1 MHPTYALPTMHPHPP
16 HLSPNNPAQR
26 VTAQAAKPCLGQSLL
41 HLACICTLSGVLGL
55 GILPAAQAA
64 DVSAAAAAALKV
76 LSLPSPDGRPSGEPS
91 PNNAANPKGMAVQS
105 VNNPAAAASGVVPLM
120 PTTVIT
126 VQKGESIDA
135 VLRRGLPGLPLSP
148 EFMRQALAQA
158 NPRIFPKGSTYPVKP
173 GTLLQLPTPEALGQL
188 MLAQYPQS
196 ATLFSRPPPP
206 PQAAEPDASTG
217 PDKRRWVRFP

>member
-1 MHPTYALPTMHPHPP
+1 MHPHPP

-41 HLACICTLSGVLGL
+41 HLACICALSGVLGL

-76 LSLPSPDGRPSGEPS
+76 LSLPSPNGRPSGESGPD
-91 PNNAANPKGMAVQS
+91 NAANALGMAVQS
-105 VNNPAAAASGVVPLM
+105 VNSPAATAPLVAVMPPVLPAS
-120 PTTVIT
+120 TTVIT

-173 GTLLQLPTPEALGQL
+173 GTQLQLPTPEALGQL

-196 ATLFSRPPPP
+196 AILFSRPPPPP

>member
-1 MHPTYALPTMHPHPP
+1 MHPTHALPPMHPHPP
-16 HLSPNNPAQR
+16 HLSPNNPDQR
-26 VTAQAAKPCLGQSLL
+26 VTARAAKPCLGQALL
-41 HLACICTLSGVLGL
+41 HLSSVCALSGVLGL

-76 LSLPSPDGRPSGEPS
+76 LSLPSPDVRPSGEPS
-91 PNNAANPKGMAVQS
+91 PNNAANPPSKA
-105 VNNPAAAASGVVPLM
+105 NPSAGSAAASASGVVPSM

-158 NPRIFPKGSTYPVKP
+158 NPRIFPKGSIYPVKP

-196 ATLFSRPPPP
+196 AALFSRPTPP

>member
-1 MHPTYALPTMHPHPP
+1 MHPHLP
-16 HLSPNNPAQR
+16 HLSPNNLAQR
-26 VTAQAAKPCLGQSLL
+26 MTARAAKPCLTQALL
-41 HLACICTLSGVLGL
+41 HLVSICTLSGVLGL

-76 LSLPSPDGRPSGEPS
+76 LSLPLPDVRPSGES
-91 PNNAANPKGMAVQS
+91 GPNNPANPKGMAVQS
-105 VNNPAAAASGVVPLM
+105 VNSPAATASGVMPSM

-148 EFMRQALAQA
+148 EFMRQALAKA

-196 ATLFSRPPPP
+196 AALFTRPTP
-206 PQAAEPDASTG
+206 PQAAEPETSTG